1 MSDEFVA
8 AKNAGPLALI
18 STFVTSCSCTLY
30 SRRPTAMHRMNQ
42 TRKSRCFKNVGDIRG
57 EGVHMHDRLQA
68 FGRQIYAYPVSHSS
82 VVVQITPAV
91 QIIPVVDLERKI
103 VTKECK
109 KLS

>member
-68 FGRQIYAYPVSHSS
+68 FGRQIYAYHDCALLV
-82 VVVQITPAV
+82 
-91 QIIPVVDLERKI
+91 
-103 VTKECK
+103 C
-109 KLS
+109 LSLFCLVFFLNL